1 MRGEDDAR
9 FKDSY
14 AAEETPPHAW
24 GRHGYTPDI
33 KTTEEKH
40 PHMRGEDM
48 LICMMAPTVG
58 ETPPHAWGRH
68 TASRESASSNRNTP
82 TCVGKTGLRAG
93 CQRMNWKHPH
103 MRGEDERSAIIPE
116 EAGETPPHAWGRQ
129 NDDDILN
136 SVYGNTPTCVG
147 KTYTWRVLPFSREKH
162 PHMRG
167 EDKGRQEMNES
178 LRETPPHAWGR
189 PHMDVKAMPRSRNTP
204 TCVGK
209 TFFQEVRLSVLRKH
223 PHMRGEDRTQ
233 ATAPDT
239 PLETPPHAWGRPYKC
254 PSSLM

>member
-68 TASRESASSNRNTP
+68 MDGDAS
-82 TCVGKTGLRAG
+82 LDD
-93 CQRMNWKHPH
+93 W
-103 MRGEDERSAIIPE
+103 
-116 EAGETPPHAWGRQ
+116 ETPPHAWGRRA
-129 NDDDILN
+129 
-136 SVYGNTPTCVG
+136 Y
-147 KTYTWRVLPFSREKH
+147 RH
-162 PHMRG
+162 PG
-167 EDKGRQEMNES
+167 
-178 LRETPPHAWGR
+178 
-189 PHMDVKAMPRSRNTP
+189 PRYSRNTP

-209 TFFQEVRLSVLRKH
+209 TQVQVKLTRLLQKH
-223 PHMRGEDRTQ
+223 PHMRGEDQ
-233 ATAPDT
+233 YYIATSKT
-239 PLETPPHAWGRPYKC
+239 TLETPPHAWGRP
-254 PSSLM
+254 